1 MGITSVL
8 FVSLAA
14 GLILVICGGI
24 MMYMATLVRS
34 AYEIKVQINTDIEDR
49 LTKMSE
55 ALDQK
60 TRSIKL
66 DMIEDI
72 NKVRAVLAVENSNRL
87 EEMSIQRNKRLDGL
101 EPMVRAEH
109 GEWVKAV
116 VTDRL
121 SLTQVDARVKAVFRD
136 IKRTANR
143 LGAPLSVDAVPGQDD
158 TATPAS
164 TAPTD
169 APAAVAAEA
178 APPSPTIA

>member
-72 NKVRAVLAVENSNRL
+72 NKVRAVLAAENSNRL

-101 EPMVRAEH
+101 EPMVLAEH

-121 SLTQVDARVKAVFRD
+121 SLTQVDARTKAVYRD
-136 IKRTANR
+136 IKRIANR
-143 LGAPLSVDAVPGQDD
+143 LGAPLPLDVVGPEDSPSVKDPTKSGQID
-158 TATPAS
+158 TA
-164 TAPTD
+164 APGSE
-169 APAAVAAEA
+169 PV
-178 APPSPTIA
+178 SS

>member
-72 NKVRAVLAVENSNRL
+72 NKVRSVLAIENSKRL
-87 EEMSIQRNKRLDGL
+87 DEMSDQRNKRLDGL
-101 EPMVRAEH
+101 EPLVRAEH
-109 GEWVKAV
+109 GEWVKAI

-121 SLTQVDARVKAVFRD
+121 SLTQVDARVKAVYRE
-136 IKRTANR
+136 IKRVATR
-143 LGAPLSVDAVPGQDD
+143 LGSPLPVDLGSSADD
-158 TATPAS
+158 PPAATPALAA
-164 TAPTD
+164 T
-169 APAAVAAEA
+169 PAAPGPI
-178 APPSPTIA
+178 APPPTLA